1 MQHISQFHYFLR
13 LSNSGKESAC
23 QKTKKQEKNLPASLL
38 TLVRSLDQEDPL
50 EKEMAT
56 HSSIIALEIPWIEG
70 AWWATVQ
77 GLQKSRKQL
86 SD

>member
-23 QKTKKQEKNLPASLL
+23 QKTKKQEKKNLPASLL

-56 HSSIIALEIPWIEG
+56 HSWRGGESCLENPVDGG
-70 AWWATVQ
+70 AW
-77 GLQKSRKQL
+77 
-86 SD
+86 